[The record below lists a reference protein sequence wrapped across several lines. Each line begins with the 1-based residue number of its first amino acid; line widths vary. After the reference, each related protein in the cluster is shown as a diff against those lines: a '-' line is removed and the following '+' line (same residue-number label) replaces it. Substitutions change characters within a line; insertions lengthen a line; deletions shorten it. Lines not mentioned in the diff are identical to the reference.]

1 MIYTSSII
9 PGFRAVLGSIGEQ
22 LAMFFALLFIVTVP
36 TQTYINEPY
45 EGANAEV
52 QSELG
57 KLRSYLLFNH
67 LFCGVIIIVG

>member
-1 MIYTSSII
+1 MIYTFSII
-9 PGFRAVLGSIGEQ
+9 SGFRAMLGSIGVQ
-22 LAMFFALLFIVTVP
+22 LAMFLALLFMVTVP
-36 TQTYINEPY
+36 QQTYINEPY

-57 KLRSYLLFNH
+57 TLRSYLLFNH